1 MSEPARSGPIG
12 LAIARP
18 VGVLVG
24 VLLVCLFGALTVLG
38 IPIQLTPDI
47 EVPSLTVETRW
58 PGAAPAEIERELL
71 VPQEDVLKSL
81 EGLERMTSEARQDRG
96 TITLELEVGADLEDA
111 LVRVTNKLSQV
122 PGYPES
128 ADQPIVSTGNNTGP
142 PLAVVLLKAD
152 DGSDVAGYR
161 TWFEEEVLPALERIP
176 GVAKIDFFG
185 GRDTEVHVNVD
196 LPGLAARQIPV
207 SRVIDAVRA
216 ELTDASGGDITLGKR
231 QYVVR
236 TAVAPEELEE
246 LGAIVLGQGPDG
258 QPIRLG
264 DVATVEEGLRKRTA
278 KVYGNDQEALALL
291 FRREAG
297 SNVLEVTEEILA
309 TVATIQEERLAP
321 LGLTLSVV
329 SDQSAYINGALGLVR
344 QNLLLGGAL
353 AVGVLLVFLRSVRSS
368 AVVAIAI
375 PVCIIGTALGMSLLG
390 RTVNVVS

>member
-1 MSEPARSGPIG
+1 MSEPVRPGPIG

-24 VLLVCLFGALTVLG
+24 VLLVCLFGVLTVLG

-122 PGYPES
+122 PSYPES

-161 TWFEEEVLPALERIP
+161 TWFQEEVLPALERIP

-185 GRDTEVHVNVD
+185 GRDTEIHVNVD

-216 ELTDASGGDITLGKR
+216 ELTDASGGDMTLGKR

-246 LGAIVLGQGPDG
+246 LGAVVLGQGPDA

-264 DVATVEEGLRKRTA
+264 DIATVEEGLRKRTA

-309 TVATIQEERLAP
+309 TVADIQEQRLAP

-353 AVGVLLVFLRSVRSS
+353 AVGVLLLFLRSVRSS

-375 PVCIIGTALGMSLLG
+375 PVC
-390 RTVNVVS
+390 